1 MLVSKL
7 LERVL
12 LIAREGSGM
21 LVLFS
26 RDRGSFPSPTSV
38 SFCLA
43 SCFSIVAFAASK
55 MI

>member
-12 LIAREGSGM
+12 LIAREGSAI

-38 SFCLA
+38 SFCFA
-43 SCFSIVAFAASK
+43 SCFSIVALAASK